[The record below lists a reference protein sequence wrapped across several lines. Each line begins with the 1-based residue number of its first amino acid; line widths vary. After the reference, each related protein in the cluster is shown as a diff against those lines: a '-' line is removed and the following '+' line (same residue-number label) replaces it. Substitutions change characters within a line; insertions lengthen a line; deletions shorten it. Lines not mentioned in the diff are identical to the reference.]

1 MKEKLGEKLLIKLKS
16 DKKLLLILAVGIL
29 GMALIFLS
37 EVKTSSDKSQ
47 KDPLP
52 SETATY
58 EESVEKKLKALVESI
73 EGAGRAEVMIVFAS
87 SKESVFAK
95 DSDEDNEKDEKSE
108 SKKTKSKYVI
118 VENDNGENGLLTKAV
133 YPSVSGVAIVC
144 DGAGDSVIKQRIVET
159 VSALFDINSKNIS
172 VVRKAG

>member
-37 EVKTSSDKSQ
+37 EVKTTSDKSQ

-73 EGAGRAEVMIVFAS
+73 EGA
-87 SKESVFAK
+87 
-95 DSDEDNEKDEKSE
+95 
-108 SKKTKSKYVI
+108 
-118 VENDNGENGLLTKAV
+118 
-133 YPSVSGVAIVC
+133 
-144 DGAGDSVIKQRIVET
+144 
-159 VSALFDINSKNIS
+159 
-172 VVRKAG
+172 